1 MDKIRYA
8 GIGSRETPKHILEL
22 MGHIAHVMEKNG
34 VILRS
39 GGADGADAAFAQNV
53 RLREIFLPWN
63 GYNNLWAGGDIKI
76 GASENAIELAGNFHP
91 AWNRCSHGAKK
102 LHGRNMNILLGAD
115 LDTPVDL
122 IVCWT
127 KDGKASGGTGQ
138 AMRAAE
144 HFGIPIFNLYFDSTL
159 DELEVFMNKL
169 TGV

>member
-1 MDKIRYA
+1 MNKYRYA

-39 GGADGADAAFAQNV
+39 GGADGADTAFAQNV
-53 RLREIFLPWN
+53 RLREIFIPWN
-63 GYNNLWAGGDIKI
+63 GYNNHWQSEDTKV
-76 GASENAIELAGNFHP
+76 GAISQSQHLAERFHP

-102 LHGRNMNILLGAD
+102 LHGRNMNILLGTD

-122 IVCWT
+122 VVCWT